1 MKKILKQSLPLLWV
15 LVACGIIIW
24 VSGFIFEGGYLPSRL
39 SRGIEYY
46 EAKVIDVIDE
56 DLGPDNYTGEFTVG
70 LQNVAVEITE
80 GPYLGEQ
87 HTFKNYISRLYN
99 TIVKPGTQVI
109 VGAYLDDGDIQDL
122 TIYTYKR
129 SHVISILALLFFVLV
144 VWIGKVKGLKSIV
157 SLIFTGTCV
166 IFLMLPLMLGGMNP
180 VLAATLIVFLS
191 TFVTLVLVSGF
202 NKKTLC
208 AIIGTLSGVLIA
220 MLIAYV
226 FGEWAHLSGG
236 TMQDTEPLLYV
247 SETSKLQIKG
257 LMLAA
262 ILVASLG
269 AVMDVAMSIS
279 SSMFEL
285 MSVNERL
292 TFKELIKSGMNVGT
306 DMIGTMTNTLIL
318 ALAGGSLTTFILI
331 YTAAISEKQLI
342 NLDILGAELIQGL
355 AGSIG
360 IVVTV
365 PITVLIAAYFYQS
378 TAK

>member
-1 MKKILKQSLPLLWV
+1 MKNLLKESLPLVWV
-15 LVACGIIIW
+15 LVACAFIIW

-46 EAKVIDVIDE
+46 EANVLEVIDE
-56 DLGPDNYTGEFTVG
+56 DLGPDNYTGEFIVG
-70 LQNVAVEITE
+70 LQNVVVEITE

-99 TIVKPGTQVI
+99 TIVKPGTKVI
-109 VGAYLDDGDIQDL
+109 VGAYLEDGDIQDL

-144 VWIGKVKGLKSIV
+144 AWIGKFKGIKSIV
-157 SLIFTGTCV
+157 SLIFTGICV
-166 IFLMLPLMLGGMNP
+166 VFLMLPLMLGGMNP

-191 TFVTLVLVSGF
+191 TLVTLVLVSGF

-220 MLIAYV
+220 TLLAYV

-262 ILVASLG
+262 ILVAALG

-285 MSVNERL
+285 MSVNEHL
-292 TFKELIKSGMNVGT
+292 TFKELVKSGMNVGT

-331 YTAAISEKQLI
+331 YTAAISEKQLA
-342 NLDILGAELIQGL
+342 NLDVLGSELIQGL

-365 PITVLIAAYFYQS
+365 PITVFISAYFFQS
-378 TAK
+378 SKK